1 MQLGARTFLW
11 FFIPVTALLTG
22 SFWSIQR
29 QTLSTLRAGTLASL
43 RQNQKLI
50 AKAAAR
56 QDDRDRRLLEVVG
69 SNPALRAGV
78 QLLRMEQG
86 DDARTTVED
95 QLREIAVTLGLDLV
109 AIS

>member
-56 QDDRDRRLLEVVG
+56 QDVIATGVCWKWSAPIRLCARACNCYGWNRATTLE
-69 SNPALRAGV
+69 R
-78 QLLRMEQG
+78 Q
-86 DDARTTVED
+86 
-95 QLREIAVTLGLDLV
+95 
-109 AIS
+109 